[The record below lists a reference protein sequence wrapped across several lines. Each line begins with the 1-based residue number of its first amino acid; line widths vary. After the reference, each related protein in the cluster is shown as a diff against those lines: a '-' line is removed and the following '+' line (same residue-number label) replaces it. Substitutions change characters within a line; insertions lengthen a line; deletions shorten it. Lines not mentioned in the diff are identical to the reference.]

1 MSLRQQFEG
10 VRSSREGLFLRAFNH
25 ISKGIDD
32 IYKDLTQVE
41 GVPLGGTAYLA
52 LEDPPAPSNPNPNPN
67 PSPSPS
73 PNPEPN
79 PSPKQ
84 DPTDPFLHGI
94 TYHAMPPSKRFRA
107 MSDLSTPTPS
117 RTLSRTI
124 PLDPNPNPG
133 PNPEPGPK
141 H

>member
-1 MSLRQQFEG
+1 MESVYQRRFNAPA
-10 VRSSREGLFLRAFNH
+10 REIL
-25 ISKGIDD
+25 I
-32 IYKDLTQVE
+32 V
-41 GVPLGGTAYLA
+41 
-52 LEDPPAPSNPNPNPN
+52 PSNPNPNPN
-67 PSPSPS
+67 
-73 PNPEPN
+73 PN

-124 PLDPNPNPG
+124 PLDPNPNPS
-133 PNPEPGPK
+133 PNPERGPK